1 MEKSTIALVFIGGK
15 RKNILRRKF
24 RILKKMSK
32 ESAGRAWFAF

>member
-15 RKNILRRKF
+15 RKNILRKF